1 MKTLKLKELWEE
13 NKAIRIAFLLVLALA
28 ALVMV
33 TITLMGGDDSSKK
46 AKKIK
51 PVTNLLDTSSIVNMD
66 EEGQKRFLQT
76 VQQENRKDQ
85 QNMLDQVKQMEKY
98 KAENSSELTELKI
111 QIKQLNQQISDM
123 QNGKGPASNRSLDNR
138 VGQPVYENQQQNPA
152 YQLNRNAEGNRNQ
165 EIPVAGGIA
174 PQRTQLV
181 RTITSNSI
189 TTANNGVLEVTPI
202 VEKNITNANQKRVVK
217 AGPGAAIAGDGTK
230 PVDSNARHS
239 KRAEDQYLPA
249 TSQLYAVLVT
259 GVEAPT
265 SLSSQE
271 EPLGVTFRVKRDVFL
286 PNNYRMDL
294 RDCNLLGTARG
305 DMASERVYIR
315 TTSLSCV
322 NSKGKSFDI
331 KLEAY
336 AVSEI
341 DGKAGIKGTLI
352 SRNGNAIM
360 GSAFA
365 GGLSALAQGLSPS
378 KVSQLNIDPNSQAQ
392 YQGPNIGALGAV
404 GASGMVSGGLNKLT
418 DWYTHMID
426 QQWPV
431 VELSPGINATFVVLS
446 GASIAT
452 NLSAK

>member
-1 MKTLKLKELWEE
+1 MKTLKLKELWAE
-13 NKAIRIAFLLVLALA
+13 NKAIRMAFLLIVAFG
-28 ALVMV
+28 ALVMA
-33 TITLMGGDDSSKK
+33 TLTLMGGDDSNQKS
-46 AKKIK
+46 KKIK
-51 PVTNLLDTSSIVNMD
+51 PVTNLLDTSSIHNMD

-85 QNMLDQVKQMEKY
+85 QSMLDQVKQMEKY
-98 KAENSSELTELKI
+98 KSENSSEISELKA
-111 QIKQLNQQISDM
+111 QLKQLNQQISDM

-138 VGQPVYENQQQNPA
+138 VGQQANDNQQQNPA
-152 YQLNRNAEGNRNQ
+152 YQLNGDAVANRNQ
-165 EIPVAGGIA
+165 EIPVAGGIS

-217 AGPGAAIAGDGTK
+217 AGAPAVAGDGTK
-230 PVDSNARHS
+230 PIDSNARHS
-239 KRAEDQYLPA
+239 KRSEDQYLPA

-360 GSAFA
+360 GSALA

-392 YQGPNIGALGAV
+392 FQGPNIGALGAV
-404 GASGMVSGGLNKLT
+404 SASGMVSGGLNKLT
-418 DWYTHMID
+418 DWYTHIID

-431 VELSPGINATFVVLS
+431 VELFPGINATFVVLN
-446 GASIAT
+446 GASIPT
-452 NLSAK
+452 NLAAK

>member
-1 MKTLKLKELWEE
+1 MKTLKLKELWAE
-13 NKAIRIAFLLVLALA
+13 NKAIRMAFLLIVAFG
-28 ALVMV
+28 ALVMA
-33 TITLMGGDDSSKK
+33 TLTLMGGDDSNQKS
-46 AKKIK
+46 KKIK
-51 PVTNLLDTSSIVNMD
+51 PVTNLLDTSSIHNMD

-85 QNMLDQVKQMEKY
+85 QSMLDQVKQMEKY
-98 KAENSSELTELKI
+98 KSENSSEISELKA
-111 QIKQLNQQISDM
+111 QLKQLNQQISDM

-138 VGQPVYENQQQNPA
+138 VGQQANDNQQQNPA
-152 YQLNRNAEGNRNQ
+152 YQLNGDAMANRNQ
-165 EIPVAGGIA
+165 EIPVAGGIS

-217 AGPGAAIAGDGTK
+217 AGAPAVAGDGTK
-230 PVDSNARHS
+230 PIDSNARHS
-239 KRAEDQYLPA
+239 KRSEDQYLPA

-360 GSAFA
+360 GSALA

-392 YQGPNIGALGAV
+392 FQGPNIGALGAV
-404 GASGMVSGGLNKLT
+404 SASGMVSGGLNKLT
-418 DWYTHMID
+418 DWYTHIID

-431 VELSPGINATFVVLS
+431 VELSPGINATFVVLN
-446 GASIAT
+446 GASIPT
-452 NLSAK
+452 NLAAK

>member
-1 MKTLKLKELWEE
+1 MATL
-13 NKAIRIAFLLVLALA
+13 
-28 ALVMV
+28 
-33 TITLMGGDDSSKK
+33 TLMGGDDSNQKS
-46 AKKIK
+46 KKIK
-51 PVTNLLDTSSIVNMD
+51 PVTNLLDTSSIHNMD

-85 QNMLDQVKQMEKY
+85 QSMLDQVKQMEKY
-98 KAENSSELTELKI
+98 KSENSSEISELKA
-111 QIKQLNQQISDM
+111 QLKQLNQQISDM

-138 VGQPVYENQQQNPA
+138 VGQQANDNQQQNPA
-152 YQLNRNAEGNRNQ
+152 YQLNGDAVANRNQ
-165 EIPVAGGIA
+165 EIPVAGGIS

-217 AGPGAAIAGDGTK
+217 AGAPAVAGDGTK
-230 PVDSNARHS
+230 PIDSNARHS
-239 KRAEDQYLPA
+239 KRSEDQYLPA

-360 GSAFA
+360 GSALA

-392 YQGPNIGALGAV
+392 FQGPNIGALGAV
-404 GASGMVSGGLNKLT
+404 SASGMVSGGLNKLT
-418 DWYTHMID
+418 DWYTHIID

-431 VELSPGINATFVVLS
+431 VELSPGINATFVVLN
-446 GASIAT
+446 GASIPT
-452 NLSAK
+452 NLAAK

>member
-1 MKTLKLKELWEE
+1 MKTLKLKELWAE
-13 NKAIRIAFLLVLALA
+13 NKAIRMAFLLIVAFG
-28 ALVMV
+28 ALVMA
-33 TITLMGGDDSSKK
+33 TLTLMGGDDSNQKS
-46 AKKIK
+46 KKIK
-51 PVTNLLDTSSIVNMD
+51 PVTNLLDTSSIHNMD

-85 QNMLDQVKQMEKY
+85 QSMLDQVKQMEKY
-98 KAENSSELTELKI
+98 KSENSSEISELKA
-111 QIKQLNQQISDM
+111 QLKQLNQQISDM

-138 VGQPVYENQQQNPA
+138 VGQQANDNQQQNPA
-152 YQLNRNAEGNRNQ
+152 YQLNGDAVANRNQ
-165 EIPVAGGIA
+165 EIPVAGGIS

-217 AGPGAAIAGDGTK
+217 AGAPAVAGDGTK
-230 PVDSNARHS
+230 PIDSNARHS
-239 KRAEDQYLPA
+239 KRSEDQYLPA

-360 GSAFA
+360 GSALA

-392 YQGPNIGALGAV
+392 FQGPNIGALGAV
-404 GASGMVSGGLNKLT
+404 SASGIVSGGLNKLT
-418 DWYTHMID
+418 DWYTHIID

-431 VELSPGINATFVVLS
+431 VELSPGINATFVVLN
-446 GASIAT
+446 GASIPT
-452 NLSAK
+452 NLAAK

>member
-1 MKTLKLKELWEE
+1 
-13 NKAIRIAFLLVLALA
+13 
-28 ALVMV
+28 
-33 TITLMGGDDSSKK
+33 MGGDDSNQKS
-46 AKKIK
+46 KKIK
-51 PVTNLLDTSSIVNMD
+51 PVTNLLDTSSIHNMD

-85 QNMLDQVKQMEKY
+85 QSMLDQVKQMEKY
-98 KAENSSELTELKI
+98 KSENSSEISELKA
-111 QIKQLNQQISDM
+111 QLKQLNQQISDM

-138 VGQPVYENQQQNPA
+138 VGQQANDNQQQNPA
-152 YQLNRNAEGNRNQ
+152 YQLNGDAVANRNQ
-165 EIPVAGGIA
+165 EIPVAGGIS

-217 AGPGAAIAGDGTK
+217 AGAPAVAGDGTK
-230 PVDSNARHS
+230 PIDSNARHS
-239 KRAEDQYLPA
+239 KRSEDQYLPA

-360 GSAFA
+360 GSALA

-392 YQGPNIGALGAV
+392 FQGPNIGALGAV
-404 GASGMVSGGLNKLT
+404 SASGMVSGGLNKLT
-418 DWYTHMID
+418 DWYTHIID

-431 VELSPGINATFVVLS
+431 VELSPGINATFVVLN
-446 GASIAT
+446 GASIPT
-452 NLSAK
+452 NLAAK

>member
-1 MKTLKLKELWEE
+1 
-13 NKAIRIAFLLVLALA
+13 
-28 ALVMV
+28 
-33 TITLMGGDDSSKK
+33 
-46 AKKIK
+46 
-51 PVTNLLDTSSIVNMD
+51 MD

-85 QNMLDQVKQMEKY
+85 QSMLDQVKQMEKY
-98 KAENSSELTELKI
+98 KSENSSEISELKA
-111 QIKQLNQQISDM
+111 QLKQLNQQISDM

-138 VGQPVYENQQQNPA
+138 VGQQANDNQQQNPA
-152 YQLNRNAEGNRNQ
+152 YQLNGDAMANRNQ
-165 EIPVAGGIA
+165 EIPVAGGIS

-217 AGPGAAIAGDGTK
+217 AGAPAVAGDGTK
-230 PVDSNARHS
+230 PIDSNARHS
-239 KRAEDQYLPA
+239 KRSEDQYLPA

-360 GSAFA
+360 GSALA

-392 YQGPNIGALGAV
+392 FQGPNIGALGAV
-404 GASGMVSGGLNKLT
+404 SASGMVSGGLNKLT
-418 DWYTHMID
+418 DWYTHIID

-431 VELSPGINATFVVLS
+431 VELSPGINATFVVLN
-446 GASIAT
+446 GASIPT
-452 NLSAK
+452 NLAAK

>member
-1 MKTLKLKELWEE
+1 MKLKELWAE
-13 NKAIRIAFLLVLALA
+13 NKAIRMAFLLIVTFG
-28 ALVMV
+28 ALVMA
-33 TITLMGGDDSSKK
+33 TLTLMGGDDSNQKS
-46 AKKIK
+46 KKIK
-51 PVTNLLDTSSIVNMD
+51 PVTNLLDTSSIHNMD

-85 QNMLDQVKQMEKY
+85 QSMLDQVKQMEKY
-98 KAENSSELTELKI
+98 KSENSSEISELKA
-111 QIKQLNQQISDM
+111 QLKQLNQQISDM

-138 VGQPVYENQQQNPA
+138 VGQQANDNQQQNPA
-152 YQLNRNAEGNRNQ
+152 YQLNGDAVANRNQ
-165 EIPVAGGIA
+165 EIPVAGGIS

-217 AGPGAAIAGDGTK
+217 AGAPAVAGDGTK
-230 PVDSNARHS
+230 PIDSNARHS
-239 KRAEDQYLPA
+239 KRSEDQYLPA

-360 GSAFA
+360 GSALA

-392 YQGPNIGALGAV
+392 FQGPNIGALGAV
-404 GASGMVSGGLNKLT
+404 SASGMVSGGLNKLT
-418 DWYTHMID
+418 DWYTHIID

-431 VELSPGINATFVVLS
+431 VELSPGINATFVVLN
-446 GASIAT
+446 GASIPT
-452 NLSAK
+452 NLAAK

>member
-1 MKTLKLKELWEE
+1 
-13 NKAIRIAFLLVLALA
+13 
-28 ALVMV
+28 
-33 TITLMGGDDSSKK
+33 
-46 AKKIK
+46 
-51 PVTNLLDTSSIVNMD
+51 
-66 EEGQKRFLQT
+66 
-76 VQQENRKDQ
+76 
-85 QNMLDQVKQMEKY
+85 
-98 KAENSSELTELKI
+98 
-111 QIKQLNQQISDM
+111 
-123 QNGKGPASNRSLDNR
+123 
-138 VGQPVYENQQQNPA
+138 
-152 YQLNRNAEGNRNQ
+152 
-165 EIPVAGGIA
+165 
-174 PQRTQLV
+174 
-181 RTITSNSI
+181 
-189 TTANNGVLEVTPI
+189 
-202 VEKNITNANQKRVVK
+202 
-217 AGPGAAIAGDGTK
+217 
-230 PVDSNARHS
+230 
-239 KRAEDQYLPA
+239 
-249 TSQLYAVLVT
+249 
-259 GVEAPT
+259 
-265 SLSSQE
+265 
-271 EPLGVTFRVKRDVFL
+271 
-286 PNNYRMDL
+286 
-294 RDCNLLGTARG
+294 
-305 DMASERVYIR
+305 
-315 TTSLSCV
+315 SCV

-446 GASIAT
+446 GASIPT